1 MCPFSPFDTMLSA
14 YFLFHCLNDLH
25 DQSNKIDQHAAVFHN
40 AAVNTLISTVQYSSL
55 NHL

>member
-40 AAVNTLISTVQYSSL
+40 AAVNTLISTVLYSSL